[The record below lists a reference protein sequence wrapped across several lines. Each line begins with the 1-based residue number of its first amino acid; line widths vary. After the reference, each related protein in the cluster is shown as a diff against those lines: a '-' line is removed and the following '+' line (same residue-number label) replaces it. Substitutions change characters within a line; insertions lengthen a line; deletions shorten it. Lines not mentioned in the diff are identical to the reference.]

1 MEPIDVDREVETL
14 DAALAE
20 LELFQVRG
28 QIYAQ
33 RLNNAL
39 SSEYVTRPEYMTPR
53 VLDLRVTFAD
63 WEKFVMDS
71 TVAISALPIH
81 VSTVEALRTRFKELE
96 TFTIPILDD
105 GAAPTILDDNSAS
118 DNDAAPVLP
127 EDDGVLS
134 VGGCVEG
141 DWELT
146 DDQASSAAAGL
157 LGAVDVTEP
166 SAVRRTE
173 EQQLLPSAV
182 RRRLA
187 AELAA
192 GQGVC
197 SSLRRAADWWECVE
211 PGQHAGSPTQE
222 ASQAEEGP
230 QGGGFCQCG
239 RTRATGG
246 GRLRHFCCNHCNFGT
261 HSRGC
266 EARERRRRSS
276 ARG

>member
-1 MEPIDVDREVETL
+1 MEPIDVDKDDAEIAHIDLTEREH
-14 DAALAE
+14 
-20 LELFQVRG
+20 FQVTG
-28 QIYAQ
+28 HIYTH
-33 RLNNAL
+33 RLNNLL
-39 SSEYVTRPEYMTPR
+39 SSEYVTRPEYMTR
-53 VLDLRVTFAD
+53 LIAD
-63 WEKFVMDS
+63 WVKFVMDS

-81 VSTVEALRTRFKELE
+81 VSTMEALRTRCKELE

-141 DWELT
+141 DWALI

-222 ASQAEEGP
+222 ASQAEGP